1 MRGFRGVTILR
12 MRRFS
17 DIEVS
22 GQWEGAAACRGA
34 DADLFFAPGATHEQ
48 RAKSV
53 CRECP
58 VRWECLA
65 YALRNR
71 VEHGVWGGLTDRE
84 RRRLLNRQRPPA
96 WDPDTAMR
104 SVS

>member
-1 MRGFRGVTILR
+1 MQGYSSFDVA
-12 MRRFS
+12 S
-17 DIEVS
+17 E
-22 GQWEGAAACRGA
+22 WEDRAACRGA
-34 DADLFFAPGATHEQ
+34 EADAFFAHGGVQEH
-48 RAKSV
+48 RAKAV

-65 YALRNR
+65 YALRHG